1 MSGVRCWAC
10 PSSSEQAR
18 RGAPRPE
25 AAGGDRREAMMVQ
38 FADEA
43 DGELA
48 KVTRSTTIDEIRGA
62 AELCVQPKARR

>member
-1 MSGVRCWAC
+1 MKALQSLVVREWA
-10 PSSSEQAR
+10 
-18 RGAPRPE
+18 

-62 AELCVQPKARR
+62 AELCVMPKARR

>member
-1 MSGVRCWAC
+1 MRAVLQLTGS
-10 PSSSEQAR
+10 AR
-18 RGAPRPE
+18 PCRT
-25 AAGGDRREAMMVQ
+25 DR
-38 FADEA
+38 DEA